1 MLMRLS
7 RFVAA
12 FAICVA
18 IGGHWLALQS
28 IAWATMVVNYSQHC
42 SLGQAIVETFDGK
55 HPCGLCKE
63 INKAKNTEKR
73 QDAQPSADKA
83 DLICTIRRVVL
94 LPPFSPFN
102 YPEFASSLI
111 CGSEQP
117 LSPPPRALRT

>member
-1 MLMRLS
+1 MGTRLS

-42 SLGQAIVETFDGK
+42 SFGQAIVQTFDGK
-55 HPCGLCKE
+55 HPCGLCNQ
-63 INKAKNTEKR
+63 INKARDSEKK
-73 QDAQPSADKA
+73 QDWQPSTGKP
-83 DLICTIRRVVL
+83 DLICTTRRVVL
-94 LPPFSPFN
+94 LLPFSPFD
-102 YPEFASSLI
+102 YPEVAISVT

-117 LSPPPRALRT
+117 PSPPPRSPRA